1 MKGNKM
7 SKKKLYEFEFA
18 VTEVVDYVI
27 KVNAKN
33 ISEADDKAMLEFFG
47 VGGPD
52 KWRVNAYTDNWECI
66 YSQEESETEN

>member
-1 MKGNKM
+1 M
-7 SKKKLYEFEFA
+7 SKKKLYEYEFT

-27 KVNAKN
+27 KVKARN
-33 ISEADDKAMLEFFG
+33 IAEADDKAMLEFNNNN
-47 VGGPD
+47 D